1 MKIDKRDQNVFVIF
15 EVRLLPNKKDHYLE
29 LAEELKHLLNGAE
42 GLVRTERFVSLKDED
57 KLLSLNVW
65 KSEKDVDRWRN
76 TIAHRISQKEGRS
89 ELFESYRITVAHTVR
104 EYGDKEREE
113 APEDSNKYF
122 LEENDEG

>member
-1 MKIDKRDQNVFVIF
+1 MNKINRNVIVMF
-15 EVRLLPNKKDHYLE
+15 EVKLLPDKTDHYLKV
-29 LAEELKHLLNGAE
+29 AEELKHLLDGEE
-42 GLVRTERFVSLKDED
+42 GLVRTERFVSLKDEN

-76 TIAHRISQKEGRS
+76 TIAHRISQKKGRS
-89 ELFESYRITVAHTVR
+89 ELFESYRITVAHAVR
-104 EYGDKEREE
+104 SYGDKEREE

>member
-1 MKIDKRDQNVFVIF
+1 MKIDKRNQNVFVIF

-29 LAEELKHLLNGAE
+29 LAEEL
-42 GLVRTERFVSLKDED
+42 VRTERFISLKDED
-57 KLLSLNVW
+57 RLLSLNVW

-76 TIAHRISQKEGRS
+76 TIAHRISQKERRS
-89 ELFESYRITVAHTVR
+89 ELFESYRITVAHAVR

>member
-1 MKIDKRDQNVFVIF
+1 M
-15 EVRLLPNKKDHYLE
+15 
-29 LAEELKHLLNGAE
+29 
-42 GLVRTERFVSLKDED
+42 KDED

-89 ELFESYRITVAHTVR
+89 ELFESYRITVAHAVR